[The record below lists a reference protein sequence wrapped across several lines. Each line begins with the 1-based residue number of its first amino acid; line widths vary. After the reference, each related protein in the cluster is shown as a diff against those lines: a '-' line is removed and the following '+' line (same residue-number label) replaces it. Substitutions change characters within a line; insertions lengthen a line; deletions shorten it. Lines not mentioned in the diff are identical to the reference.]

1 MKQYDMLLDGPTTGG
16 WSDKESKTTVGEG
29 LRFNKGKTRFDLLE
43 PYAVEQLARVFTKGA
58 EKYAPNNWLKGMSW
72 SSITASLKRHLSEFE
87 QGVDYDEETK
97 LLHMAHVAWNAMAL
111 VSYYKHFPEGDDR
124 FATTKPIKKIGL
136 DIDEVLA
143 DWLGAWCN
151 HWDIARPQHWS
162 FHRGIMENFAS
173 MKADGSL
180 DDMYL
185 NLNMLTKP
193 DEIPFD
199 VHCYVTSRPVST
211 DITEQW
217 LDKNG
222 YPVKPVITVGVG
234 KSKVQAL
241 KDAGVEVFVDDRYE
255 NYLEINKAGI
265 LCYLF
270 DQPHNRKYNV
280 GHKRIYS
287 LKDLPL

>member
-1 MKQYDMLLDGPTTGG
+1 MKQYDILLDGPSGG

-151 HWDIARPQHWS
+151 HWDIARP
-162 FHRGIMENFAS
+162 
-173 MKADGSL
+173 
-180 DDMYL
+180 
-185 NLNMLTKP
+185 
-193 DEIPFD
+193 
-199 VHCYVTSRPVST
+199 
-211 DITEQW
+211 
-217 LDKNG
+217 
-222 YPVKPVITVGVG
+222 
-234 KSKVQAL
+234 
-241 KDAGVEVFVDDRYE
+241 
-255 NYLEINKAGI
+255 
-265 LCYLF
+265 
-270 DQPHNRKYNV
+270 
-280 GHKRIYS
+280 
-287 LKDLPL
+287 